1 MSKPRGRPNQG
12 KGIDQEA
19 ILATALELLEAGG
32 EAGLTMRSLASRLG
46 VTPMSLYNHVEDRVD
61 LLRKISDRVYSDV
74 ALDSEPADHPLEPLR
89 LLLSRYFDAVARY
102 PQLTLAIFSEPRA
115 FAGVTRLISERL
127 TALLEPVTA
136 EPSLWRDILVDHA
149 HGCGIAL
156 ALSTADGGPVDKAA
170 LQAQYALALDRLLAR
185 IQGEQAAPPASG

>member
-12 KGIDQEA
+12 QGICQAD
-19 ILATALELLEAGG
+19 ILDTALDLLEAGG
-32 EAGLTMRSLASRLG
+32 NTGLTMRSLASRLG

-74 ALDSEPADHPLEPLR
+74 AHDNDPADDSPEPLR
-89 LLLSRYFDAVARY
+89 LLLTRYFSAVARY
-102 PQLTLAIFSEPRA
+102 PQLTLAIFTEPQA
-115 FAGVTRLISERL
+115 FAGVTRKISDRL
-127 TALLEPVTA
+127 TELLEPLTP

-156 ALSTADGGPVDKAA
+156 ALSSAACGQVDKAS
-170 LQAQYALALDRLLAR
+170 LQAQYSLALDRLLAR
-185 IQGEQAAPPASG
+185 IRSDKVPLQSNG